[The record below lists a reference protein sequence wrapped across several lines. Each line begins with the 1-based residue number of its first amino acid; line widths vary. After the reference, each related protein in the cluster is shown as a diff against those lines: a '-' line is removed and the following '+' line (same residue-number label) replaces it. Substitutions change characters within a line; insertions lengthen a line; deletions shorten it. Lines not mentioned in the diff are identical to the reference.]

1 MINLTKNQVADR
13 DGKSYG
19 LYRYIHAIFFLGCAN
34 LWLYSCKLAKN
45 KVLGC
50 AKDYFKNLAIFY
62 AFFHV
67 WLQLDQ
73 KAFA

>member
-1 MINLTKNQVADR
+1 MI
-13 DGKSYG
+13 KSGCRQRWKKLWIVQIYPC
-19 LYRYIHAIFFLGCAN
+19 HFFLVCAN
-34 LWLYSCKLAKN
+34 FWLYSRKLAKN
-45 KVLGC
+45 TVLGC
-50 AKDYFKNLAIFY
+50 AKGYFKNLAIFY